1 MRIKGTS
8 ISSLLAFLEEEY
20 GAARTRDF
28 IGSLDP
34 ALRRRCE
41 GLVLASAFYPV
52 AELESLATLAR
63 AHFAA
68 DHTFFERSGAFNA
81 SFGLAGV
88 HQALL
93 ARRTPLDFLRAG
105 ERSWGQ
111 FIDTGSVT
119 ADPVAD
125 GKVRIRVEGLPGSE
139 VRCPRLT
146 GFLSRA
152 LELAGALQLSVRKV
166 SCTLRGQPSCEWSAE
181 WDAESSPKPI
191 SYTMSIRRPS
201 AV

>member
-20 GAARTRDF
+20 GGARTRAF
-28 IGSLDP
+28 IESLDP

-63 AHFAA
+63 AHFAG
-68 DHTFFERSGAFNA
+68 DGTFFERSGAFNA

-88 HQALL
+88 YQALL
-93 ARRTPLDFLRAG
+93 SRRTPLDFLRAG
-105 ERSWGQ
+105 ERSWSQ
-111 FIDTGSVT
+111 FTDTGGINIEQIG
-119 ADPVAD
+119 D
-125 GKVRIRVEGLPGSE
+125 GKVWIRVEGIPGSE

-146 GFLSRA
+146 GFLSRG
-152 LELAGALQLSVRKV
+152 LDLAGAIQVSVRKT
-166 SCTLRGQPSCEWSAE
+166 SCTLRRQPYCEWTAA

-191 SYTMSIRRPS
+191 SYTTSIRRPG
-201 AV
+201 AT